1 MNYPRVASGYSK
13 ALLDLAVEGNALDQV
28 RKDAQLC
35 AESIAASEEL
45 AVLMKSP
52 VVKGDQ
58 KIKVLAALFQSKV
71 SPLFF
76 KFLELVVKNGREN
89 KLAAI
94 CLKFEEDVLSHM
106 GIVKAKV
113 STAVALSAAH
123 KEDLT
128 KRLATQLGKEI
139 ILEEVVDSSLLGG
152 AKIEVSGYML
162 DTTIAGKLRAMKQ
175 QLIDTSYQ
183 SKL

>member
-13 ALLDLAVEGNALDQV
+13 ALLDLAIEGNALDQV
-28 RKDAQLC
+28 RADAQLC
-35 AESIAASEEL
+35 AASLGASEEL

-58 KIKVLAALFQSKV
+58 KKNVLNALFGAKV
-71 SPLFF
+71 SPLFS
-76 KFLELVVKNGREN
+76 KFLDLLIKNGRED

-94 CLKFEEDVLSHM
+94 CLKFEEDVLSYK

-113 STAVALSAAH
+113 STAVALSDAH
-123 KEDLT
+123 KESLV
-128 KRLATQLGKEI
+128 KRLAEQLGKEI

-162 DTTIAGKLRAMKQ
+162 DTTIAGKLRSMKH
-175 QLIDTSYQ
+175 QLVDTSYQ